1 LVDGVLDLLQEKQ
14 EMRRF
19 TMILGCALVVFSA
32 TLVSAQEQKPAQA
45 PAQAPAGKAVQA
57 PAQAPAQ
64 KAVQA
69 PVQAPVQKVSPAQKP
84 VQAPAQKAVQAPTQ
98 KPIQSPVQKGGDVKM
113 ARVGFF
119 GRAR

>member
-1 LVDGVLDLLQEKQ
+1 MVFLDLLQEKQ

-19 TMILGCALVVFSA
+19 TMILGCTLVAFSA
-32 TLVSAQEQKPAQA
+32 SLVSAQEQK
-45 PAQAPAGKAVQA
+45 

-84 VQAPAQKAVQAPTQ
+84 VQAPYQKAVQAPTQ
-98 KPIQSPVQKGGDVKM
+98 KPIQSPVQKGDVKV
-113 ARVGFF
+113 ARTGLF
-119 GRAR
+119 GRSR